1 MQIQPRFNDWFVN
14 RDTDDLGV
22 ALAPFVAGFDHVAGI
37 GFSMGGYGALRLS
50 AALNMAQVV
59 AISPQVSIAP
69 RMVPFD
75 RRYRE
80 EGRGFDP
87 VLGDLATHARR
98 DLQGVVIFDPFRPLD
113 RRHADMIGAI
123 LPGMALC
130 RYGFGGHPAT
140 DILRKTVKFAAIQQ
154 LVITR
159 SLTPA
164 AVLALHRANRA
175 VAPAWW
181 RGVAAR
187 AENTGHFALAIRP
200 APASALDAAADF
212 PLNAPNRIRTSPQV
226 CGPVL
231 AALKK
236 KDHDNVARLR
246 TYGQGPDVWQ
256 HCQPCQ
262 QQDPSSFSAEPER
275 GHADVGR
282 PGPVVQA
289 ADFGCGAAL
298 G

>member
-1 MQIQPRFNDWFVN
+1 MTAEGLFDGSYLRAAVFRPAHPNGCLIVTFGHRKPDRTGFDPPKPSQRFLDEGWTHLQIQPRFNDWFVN
-14 RDTDDLGV
+14 PDTEDIS
-22 ALAPFVAGFDHVAGI
+22 ASLAPFVTGFDHIAGI

-69 RMVPFD
+69 HMVPFD

-87 VLGDLATHARR
+87 ALGDLATHARC

-113 RRHADMIGAI
+113 RRHADMIGEI

-140 DILRKTVKFAAIQQ
+140 DVLRRSAKFAAIQQ

-159 SLTPA
+159 TLTPA
-164 AVLALHRANRA
+164 AVLALHRNNRA
-175 VAPAWW
+175 KAPAWW

-187 AENTGHFALAIRP
+187 AEKTGHFALAAHAVSRVP
-200 APASALDAAADF
+200 ATA
-212 PLNAPNRIRTSPQV
+212 
-226 CGPVL
+226 
-231 AALKK
+231 
-236 KDHDNVARLR
+236 
-246 TYGQGPDVWQ
+246 
-256 HCQPCQ
+256 
-262 QQDPSSFSAEPER
+262 
-275 GHADVGR
+275 
-282 PGPVVQA
+282 
-289 ADFGCGAAL
+289 
-298 G
+298 